1 MIRLNATLFFLLM
14 TNALFAQNTAASPYS
29 STGLGERS
37 FNGTQATR
45 HMGGLDVFTDS
56 IHANLINPARYGFLK
71 FTTYSVGINYTNNN
85 LASASESKNTDLAS
99 LDYLSVS
106 IPAKKF
112 GFGFGIV
119 PFTSVGYRIQ
129 GISETNDSNIFNRY
143 EGSGGINRAYLS
155 LAIPPYLVYSYYN
168 ATN

>member
-56 IHANLINPARYGFLK
+56 IHANLINPASYGFLK

-112 GFGFGIV
+112 GFGFGIRFGFGFV
-119 PFTSVGYRIQ
+119 ANSRLQKQLKHEALKSETE
-129 GISETNDSNIFNRY
+129 GISIGCSRGRSRI
-143 EGSGGINRAYLS
+143 
-155 LAIPPYLVYSYYN
+155 
-168 ATN
+168 